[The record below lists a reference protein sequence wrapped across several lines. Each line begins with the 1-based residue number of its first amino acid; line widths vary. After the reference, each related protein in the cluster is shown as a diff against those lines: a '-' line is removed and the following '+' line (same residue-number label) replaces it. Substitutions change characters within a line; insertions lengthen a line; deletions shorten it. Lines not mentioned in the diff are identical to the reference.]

1 METKSTNYCIFY
13 RGESQKYESPCKP
26 SLFRYIGDTENKL
39 MIEKEY
45 YDLSIEYLK
54 KSQFNIKKTENNDE
68 ILSYIKY
75 IGLMQHYGFGTRLL
89 DVSSN
94 SKVAKY
100 FACCSDFSED
110 GFIYIF
116 DKNQKLKQLKS
127 IDRESIRR
135 KFECI
140 KNIYKIT
147 DMITNKK
154 GIHLDTITSNV
165 ILTYET
171 LFDTTIDNIRYERQ
185 KGSFVVTGNPLNE
198 NKEFIDSYNTIDYND
213 FLTIKSHDKI
223 MNLFEL
229 SNESINYVNLF
240 PDDDKSIK
248 LVSLFKYLIAN
259 SINEKERYNLFIKKY
274 KEYFILKNEDLK
286 NEDFMSMTSRL
297 YEDIIKENMFY
308 FFFIEFKKFIT
319 DKYKNSSKINS
330 FIKKNENKCL
340 RELVKAL

>member
-1 METKSTNYCIFY
+1 MKTNSTDHFMFY
-13 RGESQKYESPCKP
+13 RGESQKYKFPCMP
-26 SLFRYIGDTENKL
+26 SLFRYIGDAQNKL

-54 KSQFNIKKTENNDE
+54 KSQFNIKKTKNDDE

-94 SKVAKY
+94 LNVAKY
-100 FACCSDFSED
+100 FACCSDFNED
-110 GFIYIF
+110 GFIFGF
-116 DKNQKLKQLKS
+116 DKSQKIKQLKS

-140 KNIYKIT
+140 KNNNKIT
-147 DMITNKK
+147 DMITNKN
-154 GIHLDTITSNV
+154 GIHLDTVTSNV

-185 KGSFVVTGNPLNE
+185 KGSFVVTGNPLNDS
-198 NKEFIDSYNTIDYND
+198 KEFIDSYNKIDYYNI
-213 FLTIKSHDKI
+213 LTVKSHDKI
-223 MNLFEL
+223 MALFEL
-229 SNESINYVNLF
+229 SNESINYVYLF

-248 LVSLFKYLIAN
+248 LVGLFKYLIAN
-259 SINEKERYNLFIKKY
+259 SISKLDRYKLFIKEY
-274 KEYFILKNEDLK
+274 KQYFNLSNENSK
-286 NEDFMSMTSRL
+286 NEDFMSISSKL

-319 DKYKNSSKINS
+319 DKYKNSNDIIS
-330 FIKKNENKCL
+330 FIKENENMCL
-340 RELVKAL
+340 RELIKIL